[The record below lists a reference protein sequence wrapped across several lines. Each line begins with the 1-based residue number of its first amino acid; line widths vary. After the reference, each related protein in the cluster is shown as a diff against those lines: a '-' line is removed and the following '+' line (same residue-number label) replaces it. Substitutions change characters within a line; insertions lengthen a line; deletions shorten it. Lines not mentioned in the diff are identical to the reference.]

1 MRAFEING
9 TYLTQI
15 IRRIPNK
22 KKGGGSVWMEGLD
35 TIISIK
41 KNASIVKNTKLYLSS
56 PAVSLV
62 YIVSVSIYVCVGM
75 HKMFGSF

>member
-1 MRAFEING
+1 
-9 TYLTQI
+9 
-15 IRRIPNK
+15 
-22 KKGGGSVWMEGLD
+22 MEGLD

-75 HKMFGSF
+75 HKMFRSF

>member
-1 MRAFEING
+1 
-9 TYLTQI
+9 
-15 IRRIPNK
+15 
-22 KKGGGSVWMEGLD
+22 MEGRD
-35 TIISIK
+35 DAIISIQ
-41 KNASIVKNTKLYLSS
+41 KNAIVKNTKLYLSS